1 MSPVKSKWNLRI
13 CFVFKAPDWLQLDR
27 SANQRH
33 RNAFSPKHV
42 LDSTLIWLGSSSF
55 FHFFYLLHFL
65 NLTGSVIGASSE
77 NYKKKQRKTN
87 PKNKTKQTNKQ
98 NRPTKKNR
106 SFNSTRRDPNSVHT
120 GQLSRH
126 FRRRAYGR
134 QIRDRAGNGDR
145 WLRRGQPPSTKD
157 RQHPL
162 LFEEKETHTHTQSE
176 RERERESEIRPRS
189 MGRST
194 PGKRLQL
201 VSPLTSPILLT
212 WTRLR
217 RNTRATFRF

>member
-1 MSPVKSKWNLRI
+1 MRI
-13 CFVFKAPDWLQLDR
+13 TKK
-27 SANQRH
+27 N
-33 RNAFSPKHV
+33 
-42 LDSTLIWLGSSSF
+42 
-55 FHFFYLLHFL
+55 
-65 NLTGSVIGASSE
+65 SE
-77 NYKKKQRKTN
+77 RQTQKTKQN
-87 PKNKTKQTNKQ
+87 KQTNKTDQ
-98 NRPTKKNR
+98 QKKNR

-120 GQLSRH
+120 GQLSRN
-126 FRRRAYGR
+126 FRRRAYRR

>member
-1 MSPVKSKWNLRI
+1 MKSQDLLCFQGSWLATVGPLSQSETSKCIQSQTRLRLD
-13 CFVFKAPDWLQLDR
+13 PD
-27 SANQRH
+27 
-33 RNAFSPKHV
+33 
-42 LDSTLIWLGSSSF
+42 LIRFLFFFSF
-55 FHFFYLLHFL
+55 FLSTSFSQFNRLGDRCVKWELQ
-65 NLTGSVIGASSE
+65 
-77 NYKKKQRKTN
+77 KKQRKTN

-120 GQLSRH
+120 GQLSRN